1 MHAVSSKAM
10 KTPIVTVAGHLGS
23 VFEGEIP
30 ETFCFVP
37 RECVTGEGDDVQVAE
52 LDYVRSGW
60 DVRNMRFNDAAYGE
74 HLFPN
79 ARRPVSDL
87 EAKPVR
93 VFLNRVRNVRS
104 A

>member
-1 MHAVSSKAM
+1 M
-10 KTPIVTVAGHLGS
+10 KIPTVTAGGRRGQI
-23 VFEGEIP
+23 FEGEVA

-37 RECVTGEGDDVQVAE
+37 QDCIIGDGDDAYVAE
-52 LDYVRSGW
+52 LDYMRTGW

-79 ARRPVSDL
+79 SHRPVTDL
-87 EAKPVR
+87 NTVPVR
-93 VFLNRVRNVRS
+93 VFLNRIKTVRC